1 MARNR
6 AKEVKLKKMLLA
18 IWAVFII
25 VLVLFGLMVY
35 KKRDVVE
42 QDLTFTT
49 RFSYQ
54 TNANPDINALMITY
68 LSAMAASDQDTLK
81 SCVTDPS
88 QFDNMATVQSQSKI
102 ITTYSN
108 INCYTVEGMD
118 ENSTLCYV
126 VANISIVSVES
137 TPLDIMGP
145 FYVVKKG
152 NNYLIDNSM
161 LGNEVND
168 YIEKVNR
175 TADIQDLYKVVKE
188 NEEKCAEQDPA
199 FKEFL
204 DRLNN

>member
-6 AKEVKLKKMLLA
+6 AKEVKLKKMLIA

-42 QDLTFTT
+42 QDLSFTT

-54 TNANPDINALMITY
+54 TNANPDINALMINY

-175 TADIQDLYKVVKE
+175 TTDIQDLYKVVKE
-188 NEEKCAEQDPA
+188 NEEQCAAPDPA

>member
-6 AKEVKLKKMLLA
+6 AKEVKLKKMLIA

-25 VLVLFGLMVY
+25 VLVFFGLMVY
-35 KKRDVVE
+35 KKKDVVE
-42 QDLTFTT
+42 QDLSFTT

-118 ENSTLCYV
+118 EESTLCYV

>member
-6 AKEVKLKKMLLA
+6 AKEVKLKKMLIA

-25 VLVLFGLMVY
+25 VLVFFGLMVY
-35 KKRDVVE
+35 KKKDVVE
-42 QDLTFTT
+42 QDLSFTT

-118 ENSTLCYV
+118 EESTLCYV

-188 NEEKCAEQDPA
+188 NEEQCAAQDPA

>member
-6 AKEVKLKKMLLA
+6 AKEVKLKKMLIA

-25 VLVLFGLMVY
+25 VLVFFGLMVY
-35 KKRDVVE
+35 KKKDVVE
-42 QDLTFTT
+42 QDLSFTT

-175 TADIQDLYKVVKE
+175 TADIQDLYKVVNE

>member
-6 AKEVKLKKMLLA
+6 AKEVKLKKMLIA

-25 VLVLFGLMVY
+25 ILVLFGLMVY

-42 QDLTFTT
+42 QDLKFTT

-126 VANISIVSVES
+126 VANISIVSIES

-152 NNYLIDNSM
+152 NNYYIDNSM